1 MKRNFHEERLMQI
14 LVAPQIS
21 EKATYLAESAR
32 QAVFIVLSDA
42 TKPEIKA
49 AVELLFNVEVQSL
62 QVVNKKGKPKRSSSR
77 HAGRRGA
84 VRKAFIRLVPGQ
96 EINIFSSAGSA

>member
-1 MKRNFHEERLMQI
+1 MRRNFHEERLTQI

-21 EKATYLAESAR
+21 EKATYLAESAG
-32 QAVFIVLSDA
+32 QAVFIVLPDA

-62 QVVNKKGKPKRSSSR
+62 QVVNKKGKLKRS
-77 HAGRRGA
+77 GRNVG
-84 VRKAFIRLVPGQ
+84 VKVL
-96 EINIFSSAGSA
+96 

>member
-1 MKRNFHEERLMQI
+1 MRRNFHEERLMQI

-21 EKATYLAESAR
+21 EKATYLAESVG
-32 QAVFIVLSDA
+32 QAVFIVLPDA

-49 AVELLFNVEVQSL
+49 AVELLFNVEVHSL
-62 QVVNKKGKPKRSSSR
+62 QVVNKKGKLKRS
-77 HAGRRGA
+77 GRNVGRQGD